1 MTVIWIVSTFWF
13 MNNADRDNCFSENC
27 AFYFIL
33 WKLYLNFE
41 KENRFENN
49 VVTYLFFIVLIDDR
63 RKTSQNAQQVN

>member
-1 MTVIWIVSTFWF
+1 
-13 MNNADRDNCFSENC
+13 MNNADRNNCFSENY

-41 KENRFENN
+41 KENGIENN